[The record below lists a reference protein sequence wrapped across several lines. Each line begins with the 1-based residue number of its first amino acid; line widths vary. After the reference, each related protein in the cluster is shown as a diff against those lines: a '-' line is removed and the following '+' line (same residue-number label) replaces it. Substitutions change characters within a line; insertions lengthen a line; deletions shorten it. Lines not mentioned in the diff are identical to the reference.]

1 MALIT
6 APQAREKIPSLSGT
20 GEDTLLDTMIAAAGV
35 AFARYCGYP
44 AASVGGNPSMEAA
57 TYTRY
62 MDGPRPS
69 ATTPEGRAL
78 EARCLTL
85 EVWPVNSI
93 TSIED
98 DPTWDFDGASYLVA
112 STDYTLRDGNRG
124 LVVLKS
130 TAAHGQWSS
139 IDGAIKVV
147 YSGGFSAGPAT
158 LKELCKHAVRHAY
171 DLRATQGK
179 TNLSQG
185 GVSIGLRDEDYLP
198 ALVKQGLDNFR
209 LPRSLL

>member
-6 APQAREKIPSLSGT
+6 AAQAREKIPSLTGT

-44 AASVGGNPSMEAA
+44 AASVGANPTMEQT

-62 MDGPRPS
+62 QDGPG
-69 ATTPEGRAL
+69 GRDL
-78 EARCLTL
+78 VL
-85 EVWPVNSI
+85 EVWPVNSV

-98 DPTWDFDGASYLVA
+98 DPTRDFDGSAYLVA
-112 STDYTLRDGNRG
+112 STDYTVRDGNRG

-130 TAAHGQWSS
+130 TAAHGNWSR

-147 YSGGFSAGPAT
+147 YSGGFAAGPAT

-171 DLRATQGK
+171 DLRATQGR

-185 GVSIGLRDEDYLP
+185 GVNVGLRDEDFLP
-198 ALVKQGLDNFR
+198 AIVRQGLDSFR

>member
-6 APQAREKIPSLSGT
+6 AAQAREKIPSLTGT

-44 AASVGGNPSMEAA
+44 AASVGANPTMEQT

-62 MDGPRPS
+62 LDGPG
-69 ATTPEGRAL
+69 GRDL
-78 EARCLTL
+78 VLDI
-85 EVWPVNSI
+85 WPVNSV

-98 DPTWDFDGASYLVA
+98 DPTRDFDGSAYLVA
-112 STDYTLRDGNRG
+112 STDYTVRDGNRG

-130 TAAHGQWSS
+130 TAAHGQWSDM
-139 IDGAIKVV
+139 DGAIKAI
-147 YSGGFSAGPAT
+147 YSGGYPTGPAL

-179 TNLSQG
+179 TNASQG
-185 GVSIGLRDEDYLP
+185 GVSIGLRDEDFLP
-198 ALVKQGLDNFR
+198 AVVRQGLDSFR

>member
-6 APQAREKIPSLSGT
+6 APQAREKIPSLTGT

-44 AASVGGNPSMEAA
+44 AASVGGNPTMEAA

-62 MDGPRPS
+62 LDGPG
-69 ATTPEGRAL
+69 GRDL
-78 EARCLTL
+78 NLD
-85 EVWPVNSI
+85 VWPVNSV

-98 DPTWDFDGASYLVA
+98 DPTRDFDGSAYLVA
-112 STDYTLRDGNRG
+112 PTDYTIRDGNRG

-130 TAAHGQWSS
+130 TAAHGQWSH

-185 GVSIGLRDEDYLP
+185 GVNVGLRDEDYLP
-198 ALVKQGLDNFR
+198 ALVRQGLDNFR